1 MKRGD
6 EVWGVVFVGISAG
19 LLLPGT
25 HDWFV
30 AATQAHPY
38 LMGFAKF
45 AVMASMGELLAV
57 RIVSGDWKRVAGFPA
72 KVCVWGLIGGLVVL
86 MFAVFTNGV
95 AGATKSGLL
104 PAIPGWPGTLLN
116 ALLVSVIMN
125 LTFGPAFMAAHR
137 ISDTY
142 IDLRA
147 EGLKPSFSEVVGK
160 IDWPGF
166 LRFVVGKTIPL
177 FWIPAHTITFLL
189 PAIYRVLWAA
199 YLSIA
204 LGAILAYAR
213 RRKDFIPHAPAI
225 GAHTYGEGV
234 PEE

>member
-6 EVWGVVFVGISAG
+6 AVWAVVFLGITAG

-30 AATQAHPY
+30 AATQAQPY

-57 RIVSGDWKRVAGFPA
+57 RIVAGGWKRVAGFPV
-72 KVCVWGLIGGLVVL
+72 KVGVWGVIGMLVVL
-86 MFAVFTNGV
+86 MFAVYTNGV
-95 AGATKSGLL
+95 AGAAKSGLL
-104 PAIPGWPGTLLN
+104 PVLGGWPGTVLN
-116 ALLVSVIMN
+116 AFLVSVIMN

-147 EGLKPSFSEVVGK
+147 DGLKPSLSEVVAR
-160 IDWPGF
+160 IDWQGF
-166 LRFVVGKTIPL
+166 LHFVVGKTIPW

-189 PAIYRVLWAA
+189 PPVYRVLWAA

-213 RRKDFIPHAPAI
+213 RRVAVQEAV
-225 GAHTYGEGV
+225 AV
-234 PEE
+234 S

>member
-6 EVWGVVFVGISAG
+6 AVWGVVFLGITAG
-19 LLLPGT
+19 LLLPGS
-25 HDWFV
+25 HDLFV
-30 AATQAHPY
+30 AATSAQPY

-57 RIVSGDWKRVAGFPA
+57 RIVSGSWKRAAGFPV
-72 KVCVWGLIGGLVVL
+72 KVVVWGIIGGLVVL

-95 AGATKSGLL
+95 AGAVKSGLL
-104 PAIPGWPGTLLN
+104 PAVSGWPGTVLN
-116 ALLVSVIMN
+116 AFLVSVIMN

-147 EGLKPSFSEVVGK
+147 EGLKPSLSEVIGR
-160 IDWPGF
+160 IDWQGF
-166 LRFVVGKTIPL
+166 LRFVVGKTIPF

-189 PAIYRVLWAA
+189 PAVYRVLWAA

-213 RRKDFIPHAPAI
+213 RRVAVRKAEPAI
-225 GAHTYGEGV
+225 
-234 PEE
+234 